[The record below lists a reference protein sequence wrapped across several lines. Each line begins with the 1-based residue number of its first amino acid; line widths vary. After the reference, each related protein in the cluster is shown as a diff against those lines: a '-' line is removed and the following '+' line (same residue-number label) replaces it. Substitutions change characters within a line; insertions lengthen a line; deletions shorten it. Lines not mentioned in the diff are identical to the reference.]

1 MKTIEYIC
9 IVAESY
15 AEEQAILNRYPG
27 VFWLPGTGDGTSFAR
42 FYVQLKNKDSVME
55 FVNEWNTRRPNG

>member
-9 IVAESY
+9 IIAESY

-27 VFWLPGTGDGTSFAR
+27 VFWLPGAPDGSVFAR
-42 FYVQLKNKDSVME
+42 FYIPLKNKESVVE